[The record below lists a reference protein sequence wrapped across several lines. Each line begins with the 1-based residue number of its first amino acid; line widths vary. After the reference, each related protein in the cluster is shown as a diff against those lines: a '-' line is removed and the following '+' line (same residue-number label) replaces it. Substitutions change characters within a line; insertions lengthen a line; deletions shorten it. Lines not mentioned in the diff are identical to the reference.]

1 VWGDGCGTGNGLTGF
16 IRPSHLSFFFR
27 QSSIR
32 IPKST
37 FALANPHSAIAMRHL
52 SILAA
57 YFAQYLK
64 ARLAYQGDFFL
75 AVLTSFSATVASFG
89 FLYIL
94 FYRVS
99 SLQGWR
105 FEELLFIYGFSLICL
120 GLFNVLSLNL
130 YEFGERY
137 IMEGRFDQVLLRP
150 LHSLF
155 QVLFEAFRIESFQEV
170 FTGLAVVVY
179 AVVKLD
185 LRPGIGEVLLFWVM
199 VGCGVVVYL
208 SIFTLLTSVSF
219 WFEDRVGIIPPVY
232 NMIPF
237 GRYPT
242 TIYNVFLQFLL
253 SWVIP
258 FAFASFYP
266 TTFFLH
272 RPEFR
277 AHFLL
282 VPIVAAVFGWLA
294 LFVWERGVRGYQSTG
309 S

>member
-1 VWGDGCGTGNGLTGF
+1 MAGLK
-16 IRPSHLSFFFR
+16 R
-27 QSSIR
+27 QSS
-32 IPKST
+32 SV
-37 FALANPHSAIAMRHL
+37 NSVRHL

-57 YFAQYLK
+57 YFGQYLK

-75 AVLTSFSATVASFG
+75 TVLTSFSATAASFG
-89 FLYIL
+89 FLYLL
-94 FYRVS
+94 FHRVS

-105 FEELLFIYGFSLICL
+105 FEELLFVYGFSLICL
-120 GLFNVLSLNL
+120 GFFNVLSLNL

-170 FTGLAVVVY
+170 ITGAVVVCY
-179 AVVKLD
+179 SAIKLE
-185 LRPGIGEVLLFWVM
+185 LRPAPGELLLFLLM
-199 VGCGVVVYL
+199 IGCGVAVYL
-208 SIFTLLTSVSF
+208 SIFTLLTSLSF

-253 SWVIP
+253 SWIIP

-266 TTFFLH
+266 TTFFLG
-272 RPEFR
+272 RREFQT
-277 AHFLL
+277 HFLL
-282 VPIVAAVFGWLA
+282 VPVVAAGFGGLA
-294 LFVWERGVRGYQSTG
+294 LFVWSRGVRGYQSTG

>member
-1 VWGDGCGTGNGLTGF
+1 
-16 IRPSHLSFFFR
+16 
-27 QSSIR
+27 
-32 IPKST
+32 
-37 FALANPHSAIAMRHL
+37 MRHA
-52 SILAA
+52 SILVA

-64 ARLAYQGDFFL
+64 ARLAYQGDFFI

-89 FLYIL
+89 FLYLL
-94 FYRVS
+94 FHRVS
-99 SLQGWR
+99 SLQGWQ
-105 FEELLFIYGFSLICL
+105 FEELLFIYGFSLLCL
-120 GLFNVLSLNL
+120 GFFNVLSLNL

-155 QVLFEAFRIESFQEV
+155 QVLFEVFRIESFQEV
-170 FTGLAVVVY
+170 VTGLVVVSY
-179 AVVKLD
+179 ATFKLD
-185 LRPGIGEVLLFWVM
+185 LNPGVGEVLLFLFM
-199 VGCGVVVYL
+199 VACGVVIYL
-208 SIFTLLTSVSF
+208 SIFTLLTSISF

-253 SWVIP
+253 SWIVP

-266 TTFFLH
+266 TTFFLG

-277 AHFLL
+277 MHFLL
-282 VPIVAAVFGWLA
+282 VPAVAAAFSGLA
-294 LFVWERGVRGYQSTG
+294 LFVWSRGVKGYQSTG